1 MKINTN
7 MPLFVLDFDFDL
19 VLVLAAQ
26 LPLTATNAWFISDM
40 ETETICSLFRNFKQI
55 IIALFISVYS
65 FETRLVVICLIFY
78 SES

>member
-40 ETETICSLFRNFKQI
+40 ETETICSLFRNLKQI